1 MRTRSRPVDDSRPE
15 SPMAFLGNPLP
26 RWVNRTAVTIEPGGV
41 RPYVEAEWRDAL
53 VIVEQG
59 EVVLECT
66 RKGFTTFKAGDVL
79 WLVDVPLRRMHN
91 YGVEPTVI
99 VAISRMSR
107 SGRRTGTRNVE
118 KRSNHM
124 PTTEPTTDLDQR
136 FSSEGVQT
144 TSWHDARQQLTAAE
158 IFWISTVRPDGR
170 PHVTPLMTVLIGDSL
185 FFCTGATEQKAKN
198 LEHNQNVALTTGGNA
213 MSQGLDLVVEGQ
225 AIRVVDDPTLRAAA
239 DRYKSKYGW
248 TFEARDGV
256 LYSDDGG
263 DALLF
268 EVKPAKGFGFG
279 KGEESF
285 SQTRWTF

>member
-1 MRTRSRPVDDSRPE
+1 MDDPRPE
-15 SPMAFLGNPLP
+15 SPLAFLGSPLP
-26 RWVNRTAVTIEPGGV
+26 RWVDRTAVTIEPGGV

-66 RKGFTTFKAGDVL
+66 RNGFTTFRAGDVL

-99 VAISRMSR
+99 VAISRT
-107 SGRRTGTRNVE
+107 GRRDRGTGADRDEN
-118 KRSNHM
+118 RSNHM
-124 PTTEPTTDLDQR
+124 TTTEPTTELDQR
-136 FSSEGVQT
+136 FSSEGVPST
-144 TSWHDARQQLTAAE
+144 PWADAREHLAAAE
-158 IFWISTVRPDGR
+158 IFWISSVRPDGR

-198 LEHNQNVALTTGGNA
+198 IEHNQNVALTTGSNA
-213 MSQGLDLVVEGQ
+213 MSQGLDLVIEGQ
-225 AIRVVDDPTLRAAA
+225 AIRTTDEPTLRAAA

-256 LYSDDGG
+256 LYSHDGG

-268 EVKPAKGFGFG
+268 EVRPARGFGFG

-285 SQTRWTF
+285 SQTRWTFDIPV